1 MNNALIWVF
10 NTERF
15 NQDRSGIYGYT
26 QRSFAY
32 NSNHI
37 EGSTLTQE
45 QTASLFEEG
54 FVPPSDDVY
63 RAKDI
68 EEMSGHFLMFN
79 YALSTVGQP
88 LTEEIIKGL
97 HYELKSGVFEDRA
110 NGYAIGDYKTR
121 PNTVGGLKLPLP
133 SEIPSLVQELLWWYA
148 GQEEVTL
155 ETLAE
160 FHSRF
165 EFIHPFQ
172 DGNGRVGRILLFKMC
187 LDNDIP
193 PFIIH
198 SDNRSRYVVT
208 LRQAQSESAMM

>member
-1 MNNALIWVF
+1 MNNALIRVLKIEHR
-10 NTERF
+10 NH
-15 NQDRSGIYGYT
+15 DCSGIYGYT
-26 QRSFAY
+26 QRSLAY

-68 EEMSGHFLMFN
+68 EEMSGHFLMFS

-88 LTEEIIKGL
+88 LTEEIIKKL

-110 NGYAIGDYKTR
+110 NGYAIGGYKTR
-121 PNTVGGLKLPLP
+121 PNTVGGLRLPLP
-133 SEIPSLVQELLWWYA
+133 SEVPSLVQELLWWYA

-172 DGNGRVGRILLFKMC
+172 DGNGRVGRMLLFKMC
-187 LDNDIP
+187 LDNGIL

-198 SDNRSRYVVT
+198 NDNRSK
-208 LRQAQSESAMM
+208 